1 MLAKQFFLL
10 GFFTL
15 ITCAAFAQPVGVGV
29 ELSPVPIWPKS
40 GVIPIELQD
49 RYVFLDPEAGE
60 LVLAY
65 PEDVGSALFRVFMP
79 RRSGY
84 PLPQCRVLLIFLQHL
99 RCRESL

>member
-29 ELSPVPIWPKS
+29 KLSPVPIWPKS

-65 PEDVGSALFRVFMP
+65 PEE
-79 RRSGY
+79 RR
-84 PLPQCRVLLIFLQHL
+84 QCRVRGWLGSTASKAHRSGKSSGGINIY
-99 RCRESL
+99 